1 MKYISIIRD
10 YARKGDSMPPLEA
23 LRHITHLY
31 MEQLC
36 ENIDLAHNIVK
47 PWKEEW
53 LRAYCRGA
61 YECIRQFYCG
71 QAE

>member
-1 MKYISIIRD
+1 MV
-10 YARKGDSMPPLEA
+10 
-23 LRHITHLY
+23 
-31 MEQLC
+31 EQLC